1 MRPFFT
7 TTNASLQFLASSLL
21 SLKFVIVNTFPSQDN
36 SVMQFNPRYNA
47 LNPKLYHLQQ
57 PSPLRG
63 AKAGHFNEAL
73 ADELQWSEEDKANWV
88 EICSG
93 QKTFAEFPPLAMV
106 YAGHQ
111 FGQWAGQLGD
121 GRGLLI
127 GQILNTQG
135 QTIDLHLKGA
145 GSTPYSRM
153 GDGRAVLRSVI
164 REYLAG
170 HALNALGVASSHAI
184 GFTSSSQ
191 GVQRETL
198 ELGAMLLRTSDCHIR
213 LGHFEWI
220 NQYAPELLAEF
231 TQKCIEWH
239 YPACLEAENP
249 VLAFAQAVIE
259 RTAIMIAKWQLVG
272 FAHGVMNTD
281 NLNITGSTL
290 DFGPYGFMERFR
302 PNWINNHSDYQ
313 GRYTYQ
319 NQPSVGH
326 WNLWTWLNNLIPLA
340 EAEQKE
346 QFKLDL
352 AKCLEQFEAI
362 FLEHYGQ
369 GLCQKM
375 GLPHFH
381 KDSLDCSFSFLRILQ
396 TEQLDYTQSFL
407 RLQNQ
412 EYKALRDDCLDLRQ
426 FDGFIH
432 QYHQI
437 REHQDTV
444 VLDQAMQQANP
455 RYILRNHMAQKAIE
469 QAERGDFSEVER
481 LFQLLNQPYT
491 RQLELETEQ
500 DTAPLPSDVPE
511 ISVSCSS

>member
-1 MRPFFT
+1 
-7 TTNASLQFLASSLL
+7 
-21 SLKFVIVNTFPSQDN
+21 
-36 SVMQFNPRYNA
+36 MQFNPLYPS
-47 LNPKLYHLQQ
+47 LPSKLFHVQQ

-63 AKAGHFNEAL
+63 AKAGHFNSAL
-73 ADELQWSEEDKANWV
+73 ADELQWSEDDKNAWV

-93 QKTFAEFPPLAMV
+93 QRTFPEFPSLAMV

-127 GQILNTQG
+127 AQILSTKG

-145 GSTPYSRM
+145 GPTPYSRM
-153 GDGRAVLRSVI
+153 GDGRAVLRSVV

-170 HALNALGVASSHAI
+170 HALNALGVASSHAV
-184 GFTSSSQ
+184 GFTTSTQ
-191 GVQRETL
+191 GVQREKL
-198 ELGAMLLRTSDCHIR
+198 ELGAMLLRTSECHIR

-220 NQYAPELLAEF
+220 NQYAPELLQEF

-239 YPACLEAENP
+239 YPKCLETENP
-249 VLAFAQAVIE
+249 ILSFAKKVVE

-319 NQPSVGH
+319 NQPSIGH

-340 EAEQKE
+340 EPEQKDE
-346 QFKLDL
+346 FKEEL
-352 AKCLEQFEAI
+352 ARCLEQFEPI

-381 KDSLDCSFSFLRILQ
+381 KDSLDCSFAFLRILQ
-396 TEQLDYTQSFL
+396 TEQLDYTQSFI
-407 RLQNQ
+407 RLQNK
-412 EYKALRDDCLDLRQ
+412 EYKALRDDCLDIRQ
-426 FDGFIH
+426 FDEFLS
-432 QYHQI
+432 QYESI
-437 REHQDTV
+437 REHQDIDE
-444 VLDQAMQQANP
+444 LDANMQQANP
-455 RYILRNHMAQKAIE
+455 IYILRNHMAQRAIE
-469 QAERGDFSEVER
+469 AAERDDFSEVDR
-481 LFQLLNQPYT
+481 LFKLLNHPYT
-491 RQLELETEQ
+491 RQPELEQPQ
-500 DTAPLPSDVPE
+500 DLGPLPSDVPDVA
-511 ISVSCSS
+511 VSCSS

>member
-1 MRPFFT
+1 
-7 TTNASLQFLASSLL
+7 
-21 SLKFVIVNTFPSQDN
+21 
-36 SVMQFNPRYNA
+36 MQFNPLYPS
-47 LNPKLYHLQQ
+47 LPSKLFHVQQ

-63 AKAGHFNEAL
+63 AKAGHFNSAL
-73 ADELQWSEEDKANWV
+73 ADELQWSEDDKNAWV

-93 QKTFAEFPPLAMV
+93 QRTFPEFPSLAMV

-127 GQILNTQG
+127 AQILNTKG

-145 GSTPYSRM
+145 GPTPYSRM
-153 GDGRAVLRSVI
+153 GDGRAVLRSVV

-170 HALNALGVASSHAI
+170 HALNALGVASSHAV
-184 GFTSSSQ
+184 GFTTSTQ
-191 GVQRETL
+191 GVQREKL
-198 ELGAMLLRTSDCHIR
+198 ELGAMLLRTSECHIR

-220 NQYAPELLAEF
+220 NQYAPELLSEF

-239 YPACLEAENP
+239 YPECLETENP
-249 VLAFAQAVIE
+249 ILSFAKKVVE

-319 NQPSVGH
+319 NQPSIGH

-340 EAEQKE
+340 EPEQKDK
-346 QFKLDL
+346 FKEEL
-352 AKCLEQFEAI
+352 ARCLEQFEPI

-375 GLPHFH
+375 GVPHFH
-381 KDSLDCSFSFLRILQ
+381 KDSLDCSFAFLRILQ
-396 TEQLDYTQSFL
+396 TEQLDYTQSFI
-407 RLQNQ
+407 RLQNK
-412 EYKALRDDCLDLRQ
+412 EYKTLRDDCLDIRQ
-426 FDGFIH
+426 FDEFLS
-432 QYHQI
+432 QYQSI
-437 REHQDTV
+437 REHQDTDE
-444 VLDQAMQQANP
+444 LDANMQKANP
-455 RYILRNHMAQKAIE
+455 IYILRNHMAQRAIE
-469 QAERGDFSEVER
+469 AAERDDFSEVDR
-481 LFQLLNQPYT
+481 LFKLLNHPYT
-491 RQLELETEQ
+491 RQPELEQPQ
-500 DTAPLPSDVPE
+500 DLGPLPSDVPDVA
-511 ISVSCSS
+511 VSCSS

>member
-1 MRPFFT
+1 
-7 TTNASLQFLASSLL
+7 
-21 SLKFVIVNTFPSQDN
+21 
-36 SVMQFNPRYNA
+36 MQFNPLYPS
-47 LNPKLYHLQQ
+47 LPSKLFHVQQ

-63 AKAGHFNEAL
+63 AKAGHFNSAL
-73 ADELQWSEEDKANWV
+73 ADELQWSEDDKNAWV

-93 QKTFAEFPPLAMV
+93 QRTFPEFPSLAMV

-127 GQILNTQG
+127 AQILSTKG

-145 GSTPYSRM
+145 GPTPYSRM
-153 GDGRAVLRSVI
+153 GDGRAVLRSVV

-170 HALNALGVASSHAI
+170 HALNALGVVSSHAV
-184 GFTSSSQ
+184 GFTTSTQ
-191 GVQRETL
+191 GVQREKL
-198 ELGAMLLRTSDCHIR
+198 ELGAMLLRTSECHIR

-220 NQYAPELLAEF
+220 NQYAPELLSEF

-239 YPACLEAENP
+239 YPECLETENP
-249 VLAFAQAVIE
+249 ILSFAKKVVE

-319 NQPSVGH
+319 NQPSIGH

-340 EAEQKE
+340 EPEQKDE
-346 QFKLDL
+346 FKEEL
-352 AKCLEQFEAI
+352 ARCLAQFEPI

-381 KDSLDCSFSFLRILQ
+381 KDSLDCSFAFLRILQ
-396 TEQLDYTQSFL
+396 TEQLDYTQSFIC
-407 RLQNQ
+407 LQNK
-412 EYKALRDDCLDLRQ
+412 EYKALRDDCLDIRQ
-426 FDGFIH
+426 FDEFLS
-432 QYHQI
+432 QYQSI
-437 REHQDTV
+437 REHQDIDE
-444 VLDQAMQQANP
+444 LDANMQKANP
-455 RYILRNHMAQKAIE
+455 IYILRNHMAQRAIE
-469 QAERGDFSEVER
+469 AAERDDFSEVDR
-481 LFQLLNQPYT
+481 LFKLLDQPYT
-491 RQLELETEQ
+491 RQPELEQPQ
-500 DTAPLPSDVPE
+500 DLGPLPSDVPDVA
-511 ISVSCSS
+511 VSCSS

>member
-1 MRPFFT
+1 
-7 TTNASLQFLASSLL
+7 
-21 SLKFVIVNTFPSQDN
+21 
-36 SVMQFNPRYNA
+36 MQFNPLYPS
-47 LNPKLYHLQQ
+47 LPSKLFHVQQ

-63 AKAGHFNEAL
+63 AKAGHFNSAL
-73 ADELQWSEEDKANWV
+73 ADELQWSEDDKNAWV

-93 QKTFAEFPPLAMV
+93 QRTFPEFPSLAMV

-127 GQILNTQG
+127 AQILNTKG

-145 GSTPYSRM
+145 GPTPYSRM
-153 GDGRAVLRSVI
+153 GDGRAVLRSVV

-170 HALNALGVASSHAI
+170 HALNALGVASSHAV
-184 GFTSSSQ
+184 GFTTSTQ
-191 GVQRETL
+191 GVQREKL
-198 ELGAMLLRTSDCHIR
+198 ELGAMLLRTSECHIR

-220 NQYAPELLAEF
+220 NQYAPELLSEF

-239 YPACLEAENP
+239 YPECLETENP
-249 VLAFAQAVIE
+249 ILSFAKKVVE
-259 RTAIMIAKWQLVG
+259 CTAIMIAKWQLVG

-319 NQPSVGH
+319 NQPSIGH

-340 EAEQKE
+340 EPEQKDE
-346 QFKLDL
+346 FKEEL
-352 AKCLEQFEAI
+352 ARCLEQFEPI

-381 KDSLDCSFSFLRILQ
+381 KDSLDCSFTFLRILQ
-396 TEQLDYTQSFL
+396 TEQLDYTQSFI
-407 RLQNQ
+407 RLQNK
-412 EYKALRDDCLDLRQ
+412 EYKALRDDCLDIRQ
-426 FDGFIH
+426 FDEFLS
-432 QYHQI
+432 QYESI
-437 REHQDTV
+437 REHQDTDE
-444 VLDQAMQQANP
+444 LDANMQKANP
-455 RYILRNHMAQKAIE
+455 VYILRNHMAQRAIE
-469 QAERGDFSEVER
+469 AAERDDFSEVDR
-481 LFQLLNQPYT
+481 LFKLLNHPYT
-491 RQLELETEQ
+491 RQPELEQPQ
-500 DTAPLPSDVPE
+500 DLGPLPSDVPDVA
-511 ISVSCSS
+511 VSCSS

>member
-1 MRPFFT
+1 
-7 TTNASLQFLASSLL
+7 
-21 SLKFVIVNTFPSQDN
+21 
-36 SVMQFNPRYNA
+36 MQFNPLYPS
-47 LNPKLYHLQQ
+47 LPSKLFHVQQ

-63 AKAGHFNEAL
+63 AKAGHFNSAL
-73 ADELQWSEEDKANWV
+73 ADELQWSEDDKNAWV

-93 QKTFAEFPPLAMV
+93 QRTFPEFPSLAMV

-127 GQILNTQG
+127 AQILNTKG

-145 GSTPYSRM
+145 GPTPYSRM
-153 GDGRAVLRSVI
+153 GDGRAVLRSVV

-170 HALNALGVASSHAI
+170 HALNALGVVSSHAV
-184 GFTSSSQ
+184 GFTTSTQ
-191 GVQRETL
+191 GVQREKL
-198 ELGAMLLRTSDCHIR
+198 ELGAMLLRTSECHIR

-220 NQYAPELLAEF
+220 NQYAPELLSEF

-239 YPACLEAENP
+239 YPECLETENP
-249 VLAFAQAVIE
+249 ILSFAKKVVE

-319 NQPSVGH
+319 NQPSIGH

-340 EAEQKE
+340 EPEQKDE
-346 QFKLDL
+346 FKEEL
-352 AKCLEQFEAI
+352 ARCLEQFEPI

-381 KDSLDCSFSFLRILQ
+381 KDSLDCSFAFLRILQ
-396 TEQLDYTQSFL
+396 TEQIDYTQSFI
-407 RLQNQ
+407 RLQNK
-412 EYKALRDDCLDLRQ
+412 EYKALRDDCLDIRQ
-426 FDGFIH
+426 FDEFLS
-432 QYHQI
+432 QYQSI
-437 REHQDTV
+437 REHQDIDE
-444 VLDQAMQQANP
+444 LDANMQKANP
-455 RYILRNHMAQKAIE
+455 VYILRNHMAQRAIE
-469 QAERGDFSEVER
+469 AAERDDFSEVDR
-481 LFQLLNQPYT
+481 LFKLLNHPYT
-491 RQLELETEQ
+491 RQPELEQPQ
-500 DTAPLPSDVPE
+500 DLGPLPSDVPDVA
-511 ISVSCSS
+511 VSCSS

>member
-1 MRPFFT
+1 
-7 TTNASLQFLASSLL
+7 
-21 SLKFVIVNTFPSQDN
+21 
-36 SVMQFNPRYNA
+36 MQFNPLYPS
-47 LNPKLYHLQQ
+47 LPSKLFHVQQ

-63 AKAGHFNEAL
+63 AKAGHFNSAL
-73 ADELQWSEEDKANWV
+73 ADELQWSEDDKNTWV

-93 QKTFAEFPPLAMV
+93 QRTFPEFPSLAMI

-127 GQILNTQG
+127 AQILNTKG

-145 GSTPYSRM
+145 GPTPYSRM
-153 GDGRAVLRSVI
+153 GDGRAVLRSVV

-170 HALNALGVASSHAI
+170 HALNALGVASSHAV
-184 GFTSSSQ
+184 GFTTSTQ
-191 GVQRETL
+191 GVQREKL
-198 ELGAMLLRTSDCHIR
+198 ELGAMLLRTSECHIR

-220 NQYAPELLAEF
+220 NQYAPELLSEF

-239 YPACLEAENP
+239 YPECLETENP
-249 VLAFAQAVIE
+249 ILSFAKKVVE

-319 NQPSVGH
+319 NQPSIGH

-340 EAEQKE
+340 EPEQKDK
-346 QFKLDL
+346 FKEEL
-352 AKCLEQFEAI
+352 ARCLEQFEPI

-381 KDSLDCSFSFLRILQ
+381 KDSLDCSFAFLRILQ
-396 TEQLDYTQSFL
+396 TEQLDYTQSFI
-407 RLQNQ
+407 RLQNK
-412 EYKALRDDCLDLRQ
+412 EYKALRDDCLDIRQ
-426 FDGFIH
+426 FDEFLS
-432 QYHQI
+432 QYESI
-437 REHQDTV
+437 REHQDIDE
-444 VLDQAMQQANP
+444 LDANMQKANP
-455 RYILRNHMAQKAIE
+455 VYILRNHMAQRAIE
-469 QAERGDFSEVER
+469 AAERDDFSEVDR
-481 LFQLLNQPYT
+481 LFKLLNHPYT
-491 RQLELETEQ
+491 KQPELEQPQ
-500 DTAPLPSDVPE
+500 DLGPLPSDVPDVA
-511 ISVSCSS
+511 VSCSS

>member
-1 MRPFFT
+1 
-7 TTNASLQFLASSLL
+7 
-21 SLKFVIVNTFPSQDN
+21 
-36 SVMQFNPRYNA
+36 MQFNPLYPS
-47 LNPKLYHLQQ
+47 LPSKLFHVQQ

-63 AKAGHFNEAL
+63 AKAGHFNSAL
-73 ADELQWSEEDKANWV
+73 ADELQWSEDDKNAWV

-93 QKTFAEFPPLAMV
+93 QRTFPEFPSLAMV

-127 GQILNTQG
+127 AQILNTKG

-145 GSTPYSRM
+145 GPTPYSRM
-153 GDGRAVLRSVI
+153 GDGRAVLRSVV

-170 HALNALGVASSHAI
+170 HALNALGVASSHAV
-184 GFTSSSQ
+184 GFTTSTQ
-191 GVQRETL
+191 GVQREKL
-198 ELGAMLLRTSDCHIR
+198 ELGAMLLRTSECHIR

-220 NQYAPELLAEF
+220 NQYAPELLSEF

-239 YPACLEAENP
+239 YPECLETENP
-249 VLAFAQAVIE
+249 ILSFAKKVVE

-319 NQPSVGH
+319 NQPSIGH

-340 EAEQKE
+340 EPEQKDE
-346 QFKLDL
+346 FKEEL
-352 AKCLEQFEAI
+352 ARCLEQFEPI

-381 KDSLDCSFSFLRILQ
+381 KDSLDCSFAFLRILQ
-396 TEQLDYTQSFL
+396 TEQLDYTQSFI
-407 RLQNQ
+407 RLQNK
-412 EYKALRDDCLDLRQ
+412 EYKALRDDCLDIRQ
-426 FDGFIH
+426 FDEFLS
-432 QYHQI
+432 QYESI
-437 REHQDTV
+437 REHQDIDE
-444 VLDQAMQQANP
+444 LDANMQKANP
-455 RYILRNHMAQKAIE
+455 IYILRNHMAQRAIE
-469 QAERGDFSEVER
+469 AAERDDFSEVDR
-481 LFQLLNQPYT
+481 LFKLLNHPYT
-491 RQLELETEQ
+491 RQPELEQPQ
-500 DTAPLPSDVPE
+500 DLGPLPSDVPDVA
-511 ISVSCSS
+511 VSCSS

>member
-1 MRPFFT
+1 MLF
-7 TTNASLQFLASSLL
+7 
-21 SLKFVIVNTFPSQDN
+21 N
-36 SVMQFNPRYNA
+36 SRYLT
-47 LNPKLYHLQQ
+47 LNPKLYHQQ
-57 PSPLRG
+57 MPLPLVG
-63 AKAGHFNEAL
+63 AKAGHFNQAL
-73 ADELQWSEEDKANWV
+73 AEELQWTAEEQANWV

-127 GQILNTQG
+127 AQILDQKQ

-145 GSTPYSRM
+145 GQTPYSRM

-170 HALNALGVASSHAI
+170 HALNALGIPSSNAV
-184 GFTSSSQ
+184 GFTSSTQ
-191 GVQRETL
+191 GVQREKL

-220 NQYAPELLAEF
+220 NQYQSDLLADF
-231 TQKCIEWH
+231 TQKCMEWH
-239 YPACLEAENP
+239 YPECLLAEQP
-249 VLAFAQAVIE
+249 ILAFATQVIQ
-259 RTAIMIAKWQLVG
+259 RTAVMIAKWQLVG

-319 NQPSVGH
+319 QQPSIGH
-326 WNLWTWLNNLIPLA
+326 WNLWTWLNNLIPLCP
-340 EAEQKE
+340 QDYDKE
-346 QFKLDL
+346 QWKEDL
-352 AKCLEQFEAI
+352 AACLSHYEPT
-362 FLEHYGQ
+362 FLEHYRL

-375 GLPHFH
+375 GLPDFH
-381 KDSLDCSFSFLRILQ
+381 KDSFDCGMLFLRILQ
-396 TEQLDYTQSFL
+396 SEQLDYTQSFI

-412 EYKALRDDCLDLRQ
+412 DYQLLLDDCLDRRQ
-426 FDGFIH
+426 FESFLV
-432 QYHQI
+432 QYQQI
-437 REHQDTV
+437 RANQDTAA
-444 VLDQAMQQANP
+444 LDATMQQTNP
-455 RYILRNHMAQKAIE
+455 VYILRNHMAQKAIE
-469 QAERGDFSEVER
+469 LAERNDFSEVER
-481 LFQLLNQPYT
+481 LFNLLSQPFE
-491 RQLELETEQ
+491 RNVALEKTE
-500 DTAPLPSDVPE
+500 DLAPLPNDVPE
-511 ISVSCSS
+511 VMVSCSS

>member
-1 MRPFFT
+1 
-7 TTNASLQFLASSLL
+7 
-21 SLKFVIVNTFPSQDN
+21 
-36 SVMQFNPRYNA
+36 MQFNPLYPS
-47 LNPKLYHLQQ
+47 LPSKLFHVQQ

-63 AKAGHFNEAL
+63 AKAGHFNSAL
-73 ADELQWSEEDKANWV
+73 ADELQWSEDDKNAWV

-93 QKTFAEFPPLAMV
+93 QRTFPEFPSLAMV

-127 GQILNTQG
+127 AQILNTKG

-145 GSTPYSRM
+145 GPTPYSRM
-153 GDGRAVLRSVI
+153 GDGRAVLRSVV

-170 HALNALGVASSHAI
+170 HALNALGVASSHAV
-184 GFTSSSQ
+184 GFTTSTQ
-191 GVQRETL
+191 GVQREKL
-198 ELGAMLLRTSDCHIR
+198 ELGAMLLRTSECHIR

-220 NQYAPELLAEF
+220 NQYAPELLSEF

-239 YPACLEAENP
+239 YPECLETENP
-249 VLAFAQAVIE
+249 ILSFAKKVVE

-319 NQPSVGH
+319 NQPSIGH

-340 EAEQKE
+340 EPEQKDK
-346 QFKLDL
+346 FKEEL
-352 AKCLEQFEAI
+352 ARCLEQFEPTFI
-362 FLEHYGQ
+362 EHYTT

-381 KDSLDCSFSFLRILQ
+381 KDSLDCSFSFLKILQ
-396 TEQLDYTQSFL
+396 TEQLDYTQSFI
-407 RLQNQ
+407 RLQNK
-412 EYKALRDDCLDLRQ
+412 EYKTLRDDCLDIRQ
-426 FDGFIH
+426 FDEFLS
-432 QYHQI
+432 QYQSI
-437 REHQDTV
+437 REHQDIDE
-444 VLDQAMQQANP
+444 LDANMQKANP
-455 RYILRNHMAQKAIE
+455 VYILRNHMAQRAIE
-469 QAERGDFSEVER
+469 AAERDDFSEVDR
-481 LFQLLNQPYT
+481 LFKLLNHPYT
-491 RQLELETEQ
+491 RQPELEQPQ
-500 DTAPLPSDVPE
+500 DLGPLPSDVPDVA
-511 ISVSCSS
+511 VSCSS

>member
-1 MRPFFT
+1 MKFNSRYP
-7 TTNASLQFLASSLL
+7 SLS
-21 SLKFVIVNTFPSQDN
+21 
-36 SVMQFNPRYNA
+36 
-47 LNPKLYHLQQ
+47 PKLYHEQM
-57 PSPLRG
+57 PAPLKG
-63 AKAGHFNEAL
+63 AKAGHFNQAL
-73 ADELQWSEEDKANWV
+73 ADELQWTEDEKAEWV

-93 QKTFAEFPPLAMV
+93 QKIFSEFHPLAMV

-127 GQILNTQG
+127 GQILNRQG

-145 GSTPYSRM
+145 GSNPYSRM

-184 GFTSSSQ
+184 GFTTSTQ

-198 ELGAMLLRTSDCHIR
+198 ELGAMLLRTSECHIR
-213 LGHFEWI
+213 FGHFEWI
-220 NQYAPELLAEF
+220 NQYAPELLTEF

-239 YPACLEAENP
+239 YPECLEAENP
-249 VLAFAQAVIE
+249 VLAFAKAVIE

-319 NQPSVGH
+319 NQPSIGH
-326 WNLWTWLNNLIPLA
+326 WNLWTWLNSLIPLA
-340 EAEQKE
+340 KPEHKE
-346 QFKLDL
+346 QFKQDL
-352 AKCLEQFEAI
+352 ATCLEQFEPI
-362 FLEHYGQ
+362 FLHHYGQ
-369 GLCQKM
+369 GLCEKM

-381 KDSLDCSFSFLRILQ
+381 KDSLDCSFAFLRILQ
-396 TEQLDYTQSFL
+396 TEQLDYTQSFI
-407 RLQNQ
+407 RLQNK
-412 EYKALRDDCLDLRQ
+412 EYKTLRDDCLDLRQ
-426 FDGFIH
+426 FDAFLH
-432 QYHQI
+432 QYQEI
-437 REHQDTV
+437 RKTQDRDE
-444 VLDQAMQQANP
+444 LDRVMQSANP
-455 RYILRNHMAQKAIE
+455 HYILRNHMAQKAIE
-469 QAERGDFSEVER
+469 LAERGDFSEVDR
-481 LFQLLNQPYT
+481 LFKLLNQPY
-491 RQLELETEQ
+491 QKQPELETEQ
-500 DTAPLPSDVPE
+500 DTAPLPSNVPE

>member
-1 MRPFFT
+1 
-7 TTNASLQFLASSLL
+7 
-21 SLKFVIVNTFPSQDN
+21 
-36 SVMQFNPRYNA
+36 MQFNPLYPS
-47 LNPKLYHLQQ
+47 LPSKLFHVQQ

-63 AKAGHFNEAL
+63 AKAGHFNSAL
-73 ADELQWSEEDKANWV
+73 ADELQWSEDDKNAWV

-93 QKTFAEFPPLAMV
+93 QRTFPEFPSLAMV

-127 GQILNTQG
+127 AQILNTKG

-145 GSTPYSRM
+145 GPTPYSRM
-153 GDGRAVLRSVI
+153 GDGRAVLRSVV

-170 HALNALGVASSHAI
+170 HALNALGVASSHAV
-184 GFTSSSQ
+184 GFTTSTQ
-191 GVQRETL
+191 GVQREKL
-198 ELGAMLLRTSDCHIR
+198 ELGAMLLRTSECHIR

-220 NQYAPELLAEF
+220 NQYAPELLSEF

-239 YPACLEAENP
+239 YPECLETENP
-249 VLAFAQAVIE
+249 ILSFAKKVVE

-319 NQPSVGH
+319 NQPSIGH

-340 EAEQKE
+340 EPEQKDK
-346 QFKLDL
+346 FKEEL
-352 AKCLEQFEAI
+352 ARCLEQFEPI

-381 KDSLDCSFSFLRILQ
+381 KDSLDCSFAFLRILQ
-396 TEQLDYTQSFL
+396 TEQLDYTQSFI
-407 RLQNQ
+407 RLQNK
-412 EYKALRDDCLDLRQ
+412 EYKALRDDCLDIRQ
-426 FDGFIH
+426 FDEFLS
-432 QYHQI
+432 QYESI
-437 REHQDTV
+437 REHQDIDE
-444 VLDQAMQQANP
+444 LDANMQKANP
-455 RYILRNHMAQKAIE
+455 VYILRNHMAQRAIE
-469 QAERGDFSEVER
+469 AAERDDFSEVDR
-481 LFQLLNQPYT
+481 LFKLLNHPYT
-491 RQLELETEQ
+491 RQPDLEQPQ
-500 DTAPLPSDVPE
+500 DLGPLPSDVPDVA
-511 ISVSCSS
+511 VSCSS

>member
-1 MRPFFT
+1 
-7 TTNASLQFLASSLL
+7 
-21 SLKFVIVNTFPSQDN
+21 
-36 SVMQFNPRYNA
+36 MQFNPLYPS
-47 LNPKLYHLQQ
+47 LPSKLFHVQQ

-63 AKAGHFNEAL
+63 AKAGHFNSAL
-73 ADELQWSEEDKANWV
+73 ADELQWSEDDKNAWV

-93 QKTFAEFPPLAMV
+93 QRTFPEFPSLAMV

-127 GQILNTQG
+127 AQILNTKG

-145 GSTPYSRM
+145 GPTPYSRM
-153 GDGRAVLRSVI
+153 GDGRAVLRSVV

-170 HALNALGVASSHAI
+170 HALNALGVASSHAV
-184 GFTSSSQ
+184 GFTTSTQ
-191 GVQRETL
+191 GVQREKL
-198 ELGAMLLRTSDCHIR
+198 ELGAMLLRTSECHIR

-220 NQYAPELLAEF
+220 NQYAPELLPEF

-239 YPACLEAENP
+239 YPECLETENP
-249 VLAFAQAVIE
+249 ILSFAKKVVE

-319 NQPSVGH
+319 NQPSIGH

-340 EAEQKE
+340 EPEQKDK
-346 QFKLDL
+346 FKEEL
-352 AKCLEQFEAI
+352 ARCLEQFEPI

-381 KDSLDCSFSFLRILQ
+381 KDSLDCSFAFLRILQ
-396 TEQLDYTQSFL
+396 TEQLDYTQSFI
-407 RLQNQ
+407 RLQNK
-412 EYKALRDDCLDLRQ
+412 EYKALRDDCLDIRQ
-426 FDGFIH
+426 FDEFLS
-432 QYHQI
+432 QYESI
-437 REHQDTV
+437 REHQDIDE
-444 VLDQAMQQANP
+444 LDANMQKANP
-455 RYILRNHMAQKAIE
+455 VYILRNHMAQRAIE
-469 QAERGDFSEVER
+469 AAERDDFSEVDR
-481 LFQLLNQPYT
+481 LFKLLNHPYT
-491 RQLELETEQ
+491 RQPELEQPQ
-500 DTAPLPSDVPE
+500 DLGPLPSDVPDVA
-511 ISVSCSS
+511 VSCSS

>member
-1 MRPFFT
+1 
-7 TTNASLQFLASSLL
+7 
-21 SLKFVIVNTFPSQDN
+21 
-36 SVMQFNPRYNA
+36 MQFNPLYPS
-47 LNPKLYHLQQ
+47 LPSKLFHVQQ

-63 AKAGHFNEAL
+63 AKAGHFNSAL
-73 ADELQWSEEDKANWV
+73 ADELQWSEDDKNAWV

-93 QKTFAEFPPLAMV
+93 QRTFPEFPSLAMV

-127 GQILNTQG
+127 AQILNTKG

-145 GSTPYSRM
+145 GPTPYSRM
-153 GDGRAVLRSVI
+153 GDGRAVLRSVV

-170 HALNALGVASSHAI
+170 HALNALGVVSSHAV
-184 GFTSSSQ
+184 GFTTSTQ
-191 GVQRETL
+191 GVQREKL
-198 ELGAMLLRTSDCHIR
+198 ELGAMLLRTSECHIR

-220 NQYAPELLAEF
+220 NQYAPELLSEF

-239 YPACLEAENP
+239 YPECLETENP
-249 VLAFAQAVIE
+249 ILSFAKKVVE

-319 NQPSVGH
+319 NQPSIGH

-340 EAEQKE
+340 EPEQKDK
-346 QFKLDL
+346 FKEEL
-352 AKCLEQFEAI
+352 ARCLEQFEPI

-381 KDSLDCSFSFLRILQ
+381 KDSLDCSFAFLRILQ
-396 TEQLDYTQSFL
+396 TEQLDYTQSFI
-407 RLQNQ
+407 RLQNK
-412 EYKALRDDCLDLRQ
+412 EYKALRDDCLDIRQ
-426 FDGFIH
+426 FDEFLS
-432 QYHQI
+432 QYESI
-437 REHQDTV
+437 REHQDIDE
-444 VLDQAMQQANP
+444 LDANMQKANP
-455 RYILRNHMAQKAIE
+455 VYILRNHMAQRAIE
-469 QAERGDFSEVER
+469 AAERDDFSEVDR
-481 LFQLLNQPYT
+481 LFKLLNHPYT
-491 RQLELETEQ
+491 RQPELEQPQ
-500 DTAPLPSDVPE
+500 DLGPLPSDVPDVA
-511 ISVSCSS
+511 VSCSS

>member
-1 MRPFFT
+1 
-7 TTNASLQFLASSLL
+7 
-21 SLKFVIVNTFPSQDN
+21 
-36 SVMQFNPRYNA
+36 MQFNPLYPS
-47 LNPKLYHLQQ
+47 LPSKLFHVQQ

-63 AKAGHFNEAL
+63 AKAGHFNSAL
-73 ADELQWSEEDKANWV
+73 ADELQWSEDDKNAWV

-93 QKTFAEFPPLAMV
+93 QRTFPEFPSLAMV

-127 GQILNTQG
+127 AQILNTKG

-145 GSTPYSRM
+145 GPTPYSRM
-153 GDGRAVLRSVI
+153 GDGRAVLRSVV

-170 HALNALGVASSHAI
+170 HALNALGIASSHAV
-184 GFTSSSQ
+184 GFTTSTQ
-191 GVQRETL
+191 GVQREKL
-198 ELGAMLLRTSDCHIR
+198 ELGAMLLRTSECHIR

-220 NQYAPELLAEF
+220 NQYAPELLSEF

-239 YPACLEAENP
+239 YSECLETENP
-249 VLAFAQAVIE
+249 TLSFAKKVVE

-319 NQPSVGH
+319 NQPSIGH

-340 EAEQKE
+340 ESEQKDK
-346 QFKLDL
+346 FKEEL
-352 AKCLEQFEAI
+352 ARCLEQFEPI

-381 KDSLDCSFSFLRILQ
+381 KDSLDCSFAFLRILQ
-396 TEQLDYTQSFL
+396 TEQLDYTQSFI
-407 RLQNQ
+407 RLQNK
-412 EYKALRDDCLDLRQ
+412 EFKALRDDCLDIRQ
-426 FDGFIH
+426 FDEFLS
-432 QYHQI
+432 QYESI
-437 REHQDTV
+437 REHQNIDE
-444 VLDQAMQQANP
+444 LDANMQKANP
-455 RYILRNHMAQKAIE
+455 VYILRNHMAQRAIE
-469 QAERGDFSEVER
+469 AAERDDFSEVDR
-481 LFQLLNQPYT
+481 LFKLLNHPYT
-491 RQLELETEQ
+491 RQPELEQPQ
-500 DTAPLPSDVPE
+500 DLGPLPSDVPDVA
-511 ISVSCSS
+511 VSCSS

>member
-1 MRPFFT
+1 MH
-7 TTNASLQFLASSLL
+7 
-21 SLKFVIVNTFPSQDN
+21 
-36 SVMQFNPRYNA
+36 FNPRYSS
-47 LNPKLYHLQQ
+47 LNPKLYHQQQ
-57 PSPLRG
+57 PNPLHG

-73 ADELQWSEEDKANWV
+73 ADELQWSEQDKANWV

-93 QKTFAEFPPLAMV
+93 QKTFAEFSPLAMV

-127 GQILNTQG
+127 GQILNREG

-145 GSTPYSRM
+145 GATPYSRM

-170 HALNALGVASSHAI
+170 HALNALGVASSHAM
-184 GFTSSSQ
+184 GFTTSTQ

-213 LGHFEWI
+213 FGHFEWI

-239 YPACLEAENP
+239 YPACLDAENP

-259 RTAIMIAKWQLVG
+259 RTAIMIAQWQLVG

-319 NQPSVGH
+319 NQPSIGH
-326 WNLWTWLNNLIPLA
+326 WNLWTWLNNLVPLA
-340 EAEQKE
+340 SAENKE
-346 QFKLDL
+346 QFKHDL
-352 AKCLEQFEAI
+352 AKSLEQFEPT

-369 GLCQKM
+369 GLCKKM

-381 KDSLDCSFSFLRILQ
+381 KDSLDCSFAFLRILQ
-396 TEQLDYTQSFL
+396 TEQLDYTQSFI

-412 EYKALRDDCLDLRQ
+412 EYKALRDDCLDIRQ
-426 FDGFIH
+426 FDEFLM
-432 QYHQI
+432 QYQNI
-437 REHQDTV
+437 REHQDIDE
-444 VLDQAMQQANP
+444 LNQAMQQANP
-455 RYILRNHMAQKAIE
+455 HYILRNHMAQRAIE

-481 LFQLLNQPYT
+481 LFKLLANPYLK
-491 RQLELETEQ
+491 QADLETEQ
-500 DTAPLPSDVPE
+500 DIAPLPSDVPE
-511 ISVSCSS
+511 VMVSCSS